1 MGVVKQVSLSANLS
15 LKEKKVPNMNIVLQ
29 FYNQVFLN
37 SPTPSFEEFS
47 INVIRN
53 RPLAR
58 KKGSQVKRLNI
69 TPPKIPDYVESDYV
83 NFLRK

>member
-1 MGVVKQVSLSANLS
+1 MKNGFINISLN
-15 LKEKKVPNMNIVLQ
+15 K
-29 FYNQVFLN
+29 
-37 SPTPSFEEFS
+37 SFKEFS
-47 INVIRN
+47 INIIRN

-83 NFLRK
+83 NFLSK